1 MMPEIVNRKMNNKI
15 EAKDLNYN
23 LLTLSIQLS
32 LDGFCFYIT
41 NPKSQEVLKVLREPF
56 STRKTDP
63 KDLLDELERF
73 IFKEDLGNLN
83 FKSVEVLHQN
93 NLISIVPDAYFDEN
107 KLGLY
112 LQNTIK
118 LYPSDYISFDPISSI
133 GAQAVY
139 LPFVNINNYILDK
152 FGAFEYQHASAR
164 LIEKLALIARAKE
177 DASRNFYLNLN
188 LNSIDIV
195 VFEKKKLIFFNNF
208 DTKTEEDVVYY
219 TLFALEQLQID
230 PQKVLIDY
238 INPNQ
243 VERLEVL
250 KSYISKLRPLELNP
264 F

>member
-1 MMPEIVNRKMNNKI
+1 MLQTVNRKKNSKI

-41 NPKSQEVLKVLREPF
+41 NPNSQEVLKVLKEEF

-63 KDLLDELERF
+63 KSLLDELERF
-73 IFKEDLGNLN
+73 IFKEDLGSLN
-83 FKSVEVLHQN
+83 FKSVEVLHHN
-93 NLISIVPDAYFDEN
+93 NLISIVPNAYFDET

-118 LYPSDYISFDPISSI
+118 LYASDYISYDPISSI
-133 GAQAVY
+133 DAQAVY

-164 LIEKLALIARAKE
+164 LIEKLSLISGEKADSPK
-177 DASRNFYLNLN
+177 DFYLNLN
-188 LNSIDIV
+188 LNSIEII
-195 VFEKKKLIFFNNF
+195 VFEKKKLVFFNNF
-208 DTKTEEDVVYY
+208 DTRTEEDVVYY

-230 PQKVLIDY
+230 PGKVLIEY
-238 INPNQ
+238 INPNR
-243 VERLEVL
+243 VERVEVL
-250 KSYISKLRPLELNP
+250 KAYVSELKPLELNP